1 MKGCSAG
8 TKAKGK
14 PGGGGKEKGG
24 GGGER
29 GEIKSVLEMEM
40 YRIDGGGG
48 GNGRGVRREDR
59 GQRGLSWREGQCQEI
74 RFSLS
79 GDKTAVPPTALL
91 ESVS

>member
-48 GNGRGVRREDR
+48 GNGRG
-59 GQRGLSWREGQCQEI
+59 
-74 RFSLS
+74 
-79 GDKTAVPPTALL
+79 
-91 ESVS
+91 